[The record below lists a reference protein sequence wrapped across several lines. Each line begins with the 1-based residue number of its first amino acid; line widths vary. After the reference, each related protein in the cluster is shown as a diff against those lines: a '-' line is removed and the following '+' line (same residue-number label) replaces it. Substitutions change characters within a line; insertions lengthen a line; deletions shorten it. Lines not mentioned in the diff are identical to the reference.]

1 MLLFPL
7 SRTDNMCNNLCNR
20 HLAYCKQNMFL
31 WVRSGTGI
39 DEVAQLTIHNIVAA
53 STIIVTIQL
62 AFLGWVRRF
71 KAQGSERQEFS
82 HRFYDH
88 CGHHLLCTTVCIAG
102 WGVLHPLLLTKN
114 LSTLYTQAFLYSI
127 GGLLVARQRFL
138 AWRPLSGP
146 REPRF
151 YWSFA
156 PGSAFPTWCPC
167 WSWQLSRKRCD
178 LLTKR
183 PVGDK
188 SVLVPFVH
196 IP

>member
-1 MLLFPL
+1 
-7 SRTDNMCNNLCNR
+7 
-20 HLAYCKQNMFL
+20 MFL

-102 WGVLHPLLLTKN
+102 
-114 LSTLYTQAFLYSI
+114 
-127 GGLLVARQRFL
+127 
-138 AWRPLSGP
+138 
-146 REPRF
+146 
-151 YWSFA
+151 
-156 PGSAFPTWCPC
+156 
-167 WSWQLSRKRCD
+167 
-178 LLTKR
+178 
-183 PVGDK
+183 
-188 SVLVPFVH
+188 
-196 IP
+196 